1 MVLTAGSIVKM
12 PGAVCIAC
20 EGNCLQDRV
29 DLANKLHT
37 DGQGALRNGA
47 AKLRHTISIVIYR

>member
-1 MVLTAGSIVKM
+1 MVLTAGIIVKM

-47 AKLRHTISIVIYR
+47 AKLRHTISIVI